1 MGEIKKFFPSQQM
14 PSADEQIPR
23 QYTPQ
28 QQQLQ
33 QAAASQSRV
42 HHADLSEHQ
51 INTKYIND
59 VVKSFRKRN
68 PSMSVVYTKA
78 FGLAIIIWMTLLF
91 MRKMRFQ
98 ALLTLTFLG
107 SLQIYLV
114 SRALYENVSFVSI
127 LDGIGNGLACVE
139 CFALLML
146 LLNKNFLSAT
156 LALITVVGSASIS
169 TDRFFD
175 KKNNKTFLVW
185 YPCALL

>member
-1 MGEIKKFFPSQQM
+1 MDISKYVRKGNIYTFLHQNFILLLLGLLIK
-14 PSADEQIPR
+14 IP
-23 QYTPQ
+23 
-28 QQQLQ
+28 L
-33 QAAASQSRV
+33 S
-42 HHADLSEHQ
+42 LSEHQ

-146 LLNKNFLSAT
+146 LLNK
-156 LALITVVGSASIS
+156 
-169 TDRFFD
+169 
-175 KKNNKTFLVW
+175 K
-185 YPCALL
+185 

>member
-1 MGEIKKFFPSQQM
+1 MDISIYVRKGNIYTFLHQNFILLLLGLLIK
-14 PSADEQIPR
+14 IP
-23 QYTPQ
+23 
-28 QQQLQ
+28 L
-33 QAAASQSRV
+33 S
-42 HHADLSEHQ
+42 LSEHQ

-146 LLNKNFLSAT
+146 LLNK
-156 LALITVVGSASIS
+156 
-169 TDRFFD
+169 
-175 KKNNKTFLVW
+175 K
-185 YPCALL
+185 